1 MKGRMKDVIIN
12 ANGENIFPDE
22 LEIYFKDLNNV
33 TNLSVLGVVNKD
45 KALQEDVVLVLEL
58 DDKTTEDALKELE
71 KTIKDIKLPHDTKI
85 DAIYLAKNRLPMAN
99 NMKVKRFAI
108 KKEIENGS
116 NKYVLIN
123 QKKTASKT
131 RKLTPEALQN
141 ILPPVR
147 QLFSKILVLPSFKI
161 DDEDHW
167 VNDLGGDSMN
177 YVELVQEID
186 RYFKVEIPEEQ
197 YGKLTCVNDFV
208 EEISRLSKE
217 NK

>member
-1 MKGRMKDVIIN
+1 
-12 ANGENIFPDE
+12 
-22 LEIYFKDLNNV
+22 
-33 TNLSVLGVVNKD
+33 
-45 KALQEDVVLVLEL
+45 
-58 DDKTTEDALKELE
+58 
-71 KTIKDIKLPHDTKI
+71 
-85 DAIYLAKNRLPMAN
+85 MAN

-123 QKKTASKT
+123 QKKVSSKV
-131 RKLTPEALQN
+131 RKFSDDALKN
-141 ILPPVR
+141 ILPQVR
-147 QLFSKILVLPSFKI
+147 QLFSKILVLPTFKI

-167 VNDLGGDSMN
+167 INDLGGDSMN

-186 RYFKVEIPEEQ
+186 RAFNIEIPEES

-208 EEISRLSKE
+208 EEIVRVQKE

>member
-1 MKGRMKDVIIN
+1 MKDVIIN

-22 LEIYFKDLNNV
+22 LEIYFKDLPSV
-33 TNLSVLGVVNKD
+33 TNLSVLGVINKD
-45 KALQEDVVLVLEL
+45 KALREDVVLVLEL
-58 DDKTTEDALKELE
+58 DDNTDEETLKDIE
-71 KTIKDIKLPHDTKI
+71 KTVKGIKLPHDTKI

-123 QKKTASKT
+123 QKKTSSKV
-131 RKLTPEALQN
+131 RKFSEDALKN
-141 ILPPVR
+141 VLPQVR
-147 QLFSKILVLPSFKI
+147 QLFSKILVLPAFKI

-167 VNDLGGDSMN
+167 INDLGGDSMN

-186 RYFKVEIPEEQ
+186 RAFNIEIPEES

-208 EEISRLSKE
+208 EEVVRVQKE